1 MRNFRKAAL
10 IAASSLA
17 FAGTA
22 AADCGGNGTYCSM
35 SAYEGGSSHSSHSS
49 SSYVSPSY
57 TTSSVSSYDMPAY
70 ASSSSYD
77 AGETVV
83 SGSTYSSVSAPVS
96 YSSSSSTYS
105 SYSTPSTSYAGS
117 LSDSYADATY
127 GSGSISQAY
136 EDTSYVP
143 FSGGSLTSSGT
154 ISGLSVAGM
163 GANEELCPV
172 DCAQPVGSTGSGRV
186 LGCYAVCKP
195 APQPV
200 TYTTY
205 TQVVR
210 PVIYVRYP
218 VPYAVP
224 YTVPGNVHFSRYAD
238 HAHRGG
244 YAPNCS
250 YDYGYHGHAG
260 ARGYGCR

>member
-1 MRNFRKAAL
+1 MGQFRKAAL
-10 IAASSLA
+10 LAASC
-17 FAGTA
+17 FAISGTA
-22 AADCGGNGTYCSM
+22 SADCGGNGTYCSM
-35 SAYEGGSSHSSHSS
+35 SAYEGGSTYSHSSHST
-49 SSYVSPSY
+49 PSY
-57 TTSSVSSYDMPAY
+57 
-70 ASSSSYD
+70 SSSSYD
-77 AGETVV
+77 AGETIV
-83 SGSTYSSVSAPVS
+83 SGSTYSSAPVS
-96 YSSSSSTYS
+96 YSSSSSSYTS
-105 SYSTPSTSYAGS
+105 SYSAPSNRYVGVA
-117 LSDSYADATY
+117 SDAYADATY

-136 EDTSYVP
+136 EDTSYSTSSSNYVP
-143 FSGGSLTSSGT
+143 FSGGSMTTTGT
-154 ISGLSVAGM
+154 ISGLSIPGM

-172 DCAQPVGSTGSGRV
+172 DCAKPVGSIGSGRV

-195 APQPV
+195 APKPV

-224 YTVPGNVHFSRYAD
+224 YMVPGAMHASRYGD

-260 ARGYGCR
+260 YGGYGCR